1 MVSTEYSE
9 AMVEVLDILKH
20 TDEELVNK
28 IPKKLI
34 EFFEENKSKTY
45 KCNLDHSVP
54 INKMKLQ
61 EKTKALISML
71 YISYLCDKEE
81 KEKIE
86 AEIKNT
92 VVQKEQQ
99 EMKLEAVKAQEL
111 KRQQTQQIEQQ
122 KVQKTEQK
130 EEPKKQEITEYKEPF
145 FKRIINMLK
154 NMFKSPKKV
163 EK

>member
-20 TDEELVNK
+20 TDDELVNK

-34 EFFEENKSKTY
+34 EFFEEHKSKTY

-54 INKMKLQ
+54 VNKMRLQ

-99 EMKLEAVKAQEL
+99 EIKLETIK
-111 KRQQTQQIEQQ
+111 EQQ
-122 KVQKTEQK
+122 KTQKIETKIEQK
-130 EEPKKQEITEYKEPF
+130 EELKETKQEQEITKYKEPF
-145 FKRIINMLK
+145 FKRIIKRRAYKLK
-154 NMFKSPKKV
+154 
-163 EK
+163 

>member
-9 AMVEVLDILKH
+9 AMVEVLDILEH

-45 KCNLDHSVP
+45 KSNLDHSVP
-54 INKMKLQ
+54 INEMKLQ
-61 EKTKALISML
+61 EKTRALISMI

-99 EMKLEAVKAQEL
+99 EIKLETIKEQQKA
-111 KRQQTQQIEQQ
+111 QQIET
-122 KVQKTEQK
+122 KIEQK

-145 FKRIINMLK
+145 FKRIINKIK
-154 NMFKSPKKV
+154 NMFKNPKKV

>member
-9 AMVEVLDILKH
+9 AMVEVLDILEH

-45 KCNLDHSVP
+45 KSNLDHSVP
-54 INKMKLQ
+54 INEMKLQ
-61 EKTKALISML
+61 EKTRALISMI

-86 AEIKNT
+86 AEIKNSK
-92 VVQKEQQ
+92 VQREQQ
-99 EMKLEAVKAQEL
+99 EIKLEAVKQQEE
-111 KRQQTQQIEQQ
+111 KKKKEEQNQQQEII
-122 KVQKTEQK
+122 TEQPK
-130 EEPKKQEITEYKEPF
+130 ETKQEQEITKYKDSIF
-145 FKRIINMLK
+145 RRLLNKIKNIFKK
-154 NMFKSPKKV
+154 G
-163 EK
+163 

>member
-9 AMVEVLDILKH
+9 AMVEVLDILEH

-45 KCNLDHSVP
+45 KSNLDHSVP
-54 INKMKLQ
+54 INEMKLQ
-61 EKTKALISML
+61 EKTRALISMI

-86 AEIKNT
+86 AEIKNSK
-92 VVQKEQQ
+92 VQREQQ
-99 EMKLEAVKAQEL
+99 EIKLETIKKQQE
-111 KRQQTQQIEQQ
+111 KQQQETI
-122 KVQKTEQK
+122 TEQPK
-130 EEPKKQEITEYKEPF
+130 ETKQEQEITKYKDSIF
-145 FKRIINMLK
+145 RRLLNKIKNIFKK
-154 NMFKSPKKV
+154 G
-163 EK
+163 

>member
-20 TDEELVNK
+20 TDDELVNK

-54 INKMKLQ
+54 VNKMKLQ

-99 EMKLEAVKAQEL
+99 EIKLETIKEQQKA
-111 KRQQTQQIEQQ
+111 QQIET
-122 KVQKTEQK
+122 KIEQK
-130 EEPKKQEITEYKEPF
+130 EEPKETKQKQEITEYKEPF
-145 FKRIINMLK
+145 FKRIINKIK
-154 NMFKSPKKV
+154 NMFKNPKKV